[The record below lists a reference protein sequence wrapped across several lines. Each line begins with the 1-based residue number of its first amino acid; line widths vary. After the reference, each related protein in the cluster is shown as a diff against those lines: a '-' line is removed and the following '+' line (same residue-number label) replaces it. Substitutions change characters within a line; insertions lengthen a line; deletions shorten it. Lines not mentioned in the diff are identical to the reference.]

1 MLITNLLLF
10 LFVAWWFINAM
21 AAVKDSAKAET
32 IEQPEITEQSRQPQT
47 KQLDRLQLEKIA
59 RDCLTSCG
67 ARFDTW
73 TYCRSKTDIELMD
86 IIAQHQLNR

>member
-1 MLITNLLLF
+1 MLITNLLLL

-21 AAVKDSAKAET
+21 AAVKDSAKTET
-32 IEQPEITEQSRQPQT
+32 IERPEITEQSGRAKTPPI
-47 KQLDRLQLEKIA
+47 DRRQLEKIA
-59 RDCLTSCG
+59 QDCLTSCG
-67 ARFDTW
+67 AKFDTW

>member
-1 MLITNLLLF
+1 MLITNLLLL

-21 AAVKDSAKAET
+21 AAVKDSAKGET
-32 IEQPEITEQSRQPQT
+32 IERPEVIERPQENQ